1 MLVHFFKDVVDC
13 VAKQRARSLFFFPF
27 CSDFFDYNDMCN
39 NSEQ

>member
-13 VAKQRARSLFFFPF
+13 VAKQRARSLVF
-27 CSDFFDYNDMCN
+27 FFDYNDMYN